1 MTKFRIILIQPEY
14 ELNVGAIARLMKN
27 FNQGPLYIVR
37 PDVHFGF
44 TTDMHAKHAKDVL
57 KKAKICKSIEEA
69 TRGCSMIV
77 GTTGV
82 MDRHPDALR
91 HPMTLEQFAEKTPK
105 TKNEVAILFGRE
117 GVGLRD
123 FELRECDLLVTI
135 PTSKRYPVMNLSHS
149 VAVVLYELCAR
160 KRRLVRAGK
169 LADAKEAQYLKKTI
183 DHLVDLHEIRLN
195 NPQKIKTAFRR
206 VIGRSIPDDTEVKA
220 MLSLLKILEK
230 NQDVKN
236 NQIKRKQK

>member
-14 ELNVGAIARLMKN
+14 EMNLGAIARLMKN
-27 FNQGPLYIVR
+27 FGQTPLYMVR

-44 TTDMHAKHAKDVL
+44 TANMHAKHAKDVL
-57 KKAKICKSIEEA
+57 KKAKICHDLKEA
-69 TRGCSMIV
+69 TKGCSMVV
-77 GTTGV
+77 GTTGITG
-82 MDRHPDALR
+82 RHADALR
-91 HPMTLEQFAEKTPK
+91 HPMTLQQFAEKIPK

-123 FELRECDLLVTI
+123 FEIRECDLLITI

-149 VAVVLYELCAR
+149 VAVVLYELTAR
-160 KRRLVRAGK
+160 ERRLRRPGTI
-169 LADAKEAQYLKKTI
+169 ADAKEAEYLKKTI
-183 DHLVDLHEIRLN
+183 ERLVDRHEIRLS
-195 NPQKIKTAFRR
+195 NPTRVKTAFRR

-230 NQDVKN
+230 NQNSDRY
-236 NQIKRKQK
+236 RKK